1 MEEILWK
8 LDDIEDE
15 KMLVHNMVKIVE
27 IREHSKSERFG
38 VLEMIINY
46 YNNQA
51 GELDRKYRPV

>member
-15 KMLVHNMVKIVE
+15 KMLVVHNMVKIVE

-46 YNNQA
+46 YKNQT
-51 GELDRKYRPV
+51 GELDRR